1 MKKFLTTVIIA
12 GALLIASPVG
22 AANLEF
28 SNVQN
33 KEVTKST
40 VSYANPSVDQ
50 VASSR
55 AYTVS
60 GTYKTNY
67 NTNVRAD
74 AGTNYKKVTL
84 AKKGTIVTATHK
96 KTIGGKVWYKVNVNG
111 KSGWIL
117 SSLLAIVKPTKKAT
131 TTKSSKSST
140 LAASGSFTVKA
151 KSNVRSGAGTNN
163 KIVTSAKKGTKV
175 TVSSKIKV
183 GSIYW
188 YKINVNGKTGWISGS
203 LLTQTTT
210 AKITKKA
217 VTKTSTNISTTN
229 SSNMINIAK
238 SLLGTPYRFGGTT
251 TAGFDCSGYVQYV
264 YKKSGKNISR
274 NTATQ
279 FAQTDTVTNPQPGD
293 LVFFA
298 NTYKPGISH
307 VGIYIGN
314 NSFIHSGGKK
324 AEIISLN
331 NSYWGKKFHSFKRL

>member
-1 MKKFLTTVIIA
+1 MKKFLTTVIMA

-28 SNVQN
+28 SNAQN

-131 TTKSSKSST
+131 T
-140 LAASGSFTVKA
+140 
-151 KSNVRSGAGTNN
+151 
-163 KIVTSAKKGTKV
+163 
-175 TVSSKIKV
+175 
-183 GSIYW
+183 
-188 YKINVNGKTGWISGS
+188 
-203 LLTQTTT
+203 
-210 AKITKKA
+210 AKITTKA
-217 VTKTSTNISTTN
+217 VTKTSSNISTTN
-229 SSNMINIAK
+229 SSNMISVAK

-279 FAQTDTVTNPQPGD
+279 FAQTDTVKNPQPGD

-298 NTYKPGISH
+298 NTYKSGISH